1 MEPSSTEA
9 SDVVG
14 ALWDRMQARDWD
26 GLAALLTEDAVVE
39 WPVSGERITGRD
51 DYVAVN
57 REYPEG
63 WSVRVL
69 RIVAGDGEAVS
80 EVEVPHEGVG
90 TFRAVSFWTVRDGR
104 IVRGTEYWT
113 SPGADPRP
121 AWRAAYTEPM

>member
-14 ALWDRMQARDWD
+14 ALWDRMQARDRD
-26 GLAALLTEDAVVE
+26 GLAALLAEDAVVE

-63 WSVRVL
+63 
-69 RIVAGDGEAVS
+69 
-80 EVEVPHEGVG
+80 
-90 TFRAVSFWTVRDGR
+90 
-104 IVRGTEYWT
+104 
-113 SPGADPRP
+113 
-121 AWRAAYTEPM
+121 